1 MRQQVCKNKSWK
13 KRVVAGGMAICMA
26 CTMPFSVQAENV
38 TEEYNVQENYSA
50 ESAAENVS
58 EEKSEVQS
66 YDIETA
72 KTVNQEDS
80 AAQEPSKEEVQLS
93 LQLVAVEETDT
104 TTPTLRLDAAGELS
118 DKINVKGNKIEVTDG
133 EGLILLSNVKPEYYA
148 NCEVELITTSGWDL
162 T

>member
-38 TEEYNVQENYSA
+38 TEEYNVQEDYST
-50 ESAAENVS
+50 ESTD
-58 EEKSEVQS
+58 EKSEVQS

-104 TTPTLRLDAAGELS
+104 TTPNLTLDAADKLS
-118 DKINVKGNKIEVTDG
+118 GKIKVKDNKVIEWCVR
-133 EGLILLSNVKPEYYA
+133 S
-148 NCEVELITTSGWDL
+148 
-162 T
+162 

>member
-13 KRVVAGGMAICMA
+13 KRVAAAGMAICMA

-38 TEEYNVQENYSA
+38 TEEYNVQEDYST
-50 ESAAENVS
+50 ESAAENIS
-58 EEKSEVQS
+58 DEKSEVQS

-72 KTVNQEDS
+72 QTVSQEDS

-104 TTPTLRLDAAGELS
+104 TTPNLTLDAADKLS
-118 DKINVKGNKIEVTDG
+118 GKIKVKDNKVIEVTDG
-133 EGLILLSNVKPEYYA
+133 EGLILLSNVKPEYYVDY
-148 NCEVELITTSGWDL
+148 EIE
-162 T
+162 

>member
-13 KRVVAGGMAICMA
+13 KRVAAAGMAICMA

-104 TTPTLRLDAAGELS
+104 TTPTLRLDAAG
-118 DKINVKGNKIEVTDG
+118 
-133 EGLILLSNVKPEYYA
+133 
-148 NCEVELITTSGWDL
+148 
-162 T
+162 